1 MKAEEIKEELIPL
14 IKAALPTREE
24 VRARCP
30 LDCPTC
36 GEQMDRVSIYGFDKV
51 LRQVVREYQEGRQAD
66 PGELHQA
73 ITEIRDRWYEI
84 SQWDD

>member
-1 MKAEEIKEELIPL
+1 MNANQIKEELIPL
-14 IKAALPTREE
+14 VKAALPTREE

-36 GEQMDRVSIYGFDKV
+36 SEQIDRVSIYGFDKI
-51 LRQVVREYQEGRQAD
+51 LREVVSEYEDDHQVD

-73 ITEIRDRWYEI
+73 IMEIRDRWVEI
-84 SQWDD
+84 SQWED

>member
-30 LDCPTC
+30 LDCPSCT
-36 GEQMDRVSIYGFDKV
+36 EQVERVSIYGFDKV
-51 LRQVVREYQEGRQAD
+51 LRQVVSEYQERHQVD
-66 PGELHQA
+66 PGDLHQA
-73 ITEIRDRWYEI
+73 IMEIRDRWREI
-84 SQWDD
+84 SKWEE

>member
-1 MKAEEIKEELIPL
+1 MAIEKVKGELIPL

-24 VRARCP
+24 VRTRCP
-30 LDCPTC
+30 LDCSTC
-36 GEQMDRVSIYGFDKV
+36 GEQIERVSIYGFEKV
-51 LRQVVREYQEGRQAD
+51 LRQVIREYQDGRQAD

-73 ITEIRDRWYEI
+73 VMEIKDQWFEI

>member
-1 MKAEEIKEELIPL
+1 MRAEEIREGLIPL

-30 LDCPTC
+30 LDCPSCT
-36 GEQMDRVSIYGFDKV
+36 EQMERVSIYGFDKV
-51 LRQVVREYQEGRQAD
+51 LRQVVSEYQESHQVD

-73 ITEIRDRWYEI
+73 IVEIRDRWREI
-84 SQWDD
+84 SKWEE